1 MRAKISLALGVLAA
15 SALSVAVDAQTA
27 DKASASGEKQ
37 AQAAAGGAKCAVQHE
52 AQPGVSAAGLLADN
66 YEIRASVPGGLW
78 LQKQKD
84 AFYCNAG
91 IVAEGD
97 TMCWKLVRLTRTES
111 CTEVRRRSS
120 ARQVGS

>member
-1 MRAKISLALGVLAA
+1 MRAKIGLALGVLMA
-15 SALSVAVDAQTA
+15 SAMSVAVDAQTA
-27 DKASASGEKQ
+27 DKVPAQGAQQ
-37 AQAAAGGAKCAVQHE
+37 AQAAAGSGKCAIQHE

-78 LQKQKD
+78 LQKQQD

-97 TMCWKLVRLTRTES
+97 TMCWKLVRPTRTES
-111 CTEVRRRSS
+111 CTEVRRQSS
-120 ARQVGS
+120 ARQIGS